1 MRLKLQAPCLVLQ
14 EGTTVPSQ
22 VWQCDRPGATHSAH
36 GQHHH
41 RSAMPLLHPSPPVTP
56 PPLDVNP
63 LPSKPSVTVRQPTWC
78 CAQVQQCF
86 AVLQE
91 AILAVQ
97 LNELECSTGAEP
109 EQEQDSAQGQLLP
122 TEPVNHCEHFWEF
135 GRLPVRPVCFQQ
147 DQTEMDMIAVML

>member
-41 RSAMPLLHPSPPVTP
+41 RSAMPLLHPSPHVT

-97 LNELECSTGAEP
+97 LNELECSSGAEP
-109 EQEQDSAQGQLLP
+109 AHNQGRGIRSPTDDAGSRLLS
-122 TEPVNHCEHFWEF
+122 
-135 GRLPVRPVCFQQ
+135 
-147 DQTEMDMIAVML
+147 